1 MGRLQRV
8 QDRRRRRLGGVEHR
22 GRSRCRGRV
31 RARAPGSGPGPWASA
46 KARVRAGAGVGVW
59 GGGERRGA
67 ARAGLRRRDGG
78 RESVGIWGKRGGMKR
93 GVGILGVK
101 WA

>member
-1 MGRLQRV
+1 MGGLQRV
-8 QDRRRRRLGGVEHR
+8 QARRQPTKGGVGVGVERR
-22 GRSRCRGRV
+22 GRSRCRGRSASDLEV
-31 RARAPGSGPGPWASA
+31 SAEAR
-46 KARVRAGAGVGVW
+46 R
-59 GGGERRGA
+59 
-67 ARAGLRRRDGG
+67 GLRRRDGG

>member
-1 MGRLQRV
+1 MGAY
-8 QDRRRRRLGGVEHR
+8 R
-22 GRSRCRGRV
+22 GCRPDDGRGWE
-31 RARAPGSGPGPWASA
+31 GSGSGSSA
-46 KARVRAGAGVGVW
+46 EAEAGVGV
-59 GGGERRGA
+59 GAGAGGERRGRGRGPEPA
-67 ARAGLRRRDGG
+67 PGSGASTVARRGLRRRDEG